1 MIARDAIRLMVPPGK
16 GGTFHPQQVYQPFA
30 RVTEA
35 GYSSWVYKGGPRLAP
50 TYTGDWDIPR
60 RYPFLER
67 SQWQF
72 DTAHMAEQ
80 RTTLRNLRVVGGV
93 VGGLVSPATL
103 ALNPGYGVKTLY
115 GANCI
120 PPLDVFGYCDY
131 GSPVD
136 RQRQLY
142 ATEPPLTESQRGT
155 AFWLGQGNSIHYDDF
170 TTCATLWFYGGGFG
184 TEVEQSFSVPNY
196 GALLR
201 SQYANDAA
209 YLAASTSQTRANHPP
224 HDQAWRRHM
233 LRYCLDHALQRVRP
247 MHLAAG
253 IESSYNGFAAIPSTW
268 GALCNVPVGAS
279 AFDNLIVELN
289 PADTEPVAGYQLGHD
304 LADTTRLLTWFA
316 RVQLACATVRAFGAK
331 ATVAPYPYIRA
342 VPPNTQGDR
351 FSTFAVVPPTFD
363 DFPPTA
369 STYTE
374 PVTVAANYR
383 VTCAWALANGCMPT
397 VPIQV
402 FDYITNFLTGW
413 QSGNR
418 WQWTADPVDFQPLFD
433 WIGMHRAVLFDGFD
447 TPPQIALAVPDLDE
461 RYSNS
466 TSDSLSSSTNSWVGA
481 YEVEVGPG
489 WDINRLKRYSR
500 DIVAPLMTRGLPW
513 MLSLLGPGLDAT
525 RTAAQYPFADMD
537 AVIKTEPDATYTQSG
552 AAVPAGGN
560 VQARAWLTG
569 TNLDPLR
576 TVVVNGAS
584 DATRPTLASL
594 RAHPDGRVAVH
605 LVNTNNCTYGTAPSY
620 TGAQVNARQS
630 QLRLRIR
637 QDVLGSA
644 TKAHWY
650 EPGQVGGRP
659 LRVDREPGWVELT
672 LPGLMDNAVVLLS
685 P

>member
-1 MIARDAIRLMVPPGK
+1 MIARQAIRLMVPAAR
-16 GGTFHPQQVYQPFA
+16 GGLLHDQQIYQPFA

-35 GYSSWVYKGGPRLAP
+35 GYSSWVYKGGPRLAA

-60 RYPFLER
+60 LYPFMTR

-103 ALNPGYGVKTLY
+103 ALNPAFGVKTLY

-120 PPLDVFGYCDY
+120 PALDVFGYADY
-131 GSPVD
+131 GSDAD
-136 RQRQLY
+136 RNRQLSSVDP
-142 ATEPPLTESQRGT
+142 ALTESQRGT
-155 AFWLGQGNSIHYDDF
+155 AYWLTQGNSVHYDDF

-184 TEVEQSFSVPNY
+184 SDVERSFQVPSY

-201 SQYANDAA
+201 AAYANDAA
-209 YLAASTSQTRANHPP
+209 YIAASVSQTRANHPV

-233 LRYCLDHALQRVRP
+233 LRYCMTHALERVRP
-247 MHLAAG
+247 MHRAAG
-253 IESSYNGFAAIPSTW
+253 IESSYNGFAAIPSSW
-268 GALCNVPVGAS
+268 AALCNMAVGA
-279 AFDNLIVELN
+279 AGFDNLIVELN
-289 PADTEPVAGYQLGHD
+289 PADTEPVAGYQSGHD

-316 RVQLACATVRAFGAK
+316 RVQLACASVRAFGAR
-331 ATVAPYPYIRA
+331 ATLAPYPYIRA

-363 DFPPTA
+363 DFPPIA

-383 VTCAWALANGCMPT
+383 ATCAWALANGCMPT
-397 VPIQV
+397 VPVQV

-413 QSGNR
+413 QGGNR
-418 WQWTADPVDFQPLFD
+418 WQWTADPADFAPLFD
-433 WIGMHRAVLFDGFD
+433 WIGIHRSQLLDGFD
-447 TPPQIALAVPDLDE
+447 VPPQIALAVPDLDE

-466 TSDSLSSSTNSWVGA
+466 VSNSASSATNCWAGS
-481 YEVEVGPG
+481 YEVDVGPG

-500 DIVAPLMTRGLPW
+500 DIITPLMTRHLPW
-513 MLSLLGPGLDAT
+513 MMALVGEGLDAT
-525 RTAAQYPFADMD
+525 RTLSQYPLADMD
-537 AVIKTEPDATYTQSG
+537 LVVKTEPDATFTDSG
-552 AAVPAGGN
+552 AAIPTGSN

-576 TVVVNGAS
+576 TVIVNGAT
-584 DATRPTLASL
+584 DATRPTLATL

-630 QLRLRIR
+630 ALRLRVR
-637 QDVLGSA
+637 MDVLGNVSSA
-644 TKAHWY
+644 QWF

-659 LRVDREPGWVELT
+659 VRMDREPGWVEIT
-672 LPGLMDNAVVLLS
+672 LPPLMDNAIVLLM
-685 P
+685 